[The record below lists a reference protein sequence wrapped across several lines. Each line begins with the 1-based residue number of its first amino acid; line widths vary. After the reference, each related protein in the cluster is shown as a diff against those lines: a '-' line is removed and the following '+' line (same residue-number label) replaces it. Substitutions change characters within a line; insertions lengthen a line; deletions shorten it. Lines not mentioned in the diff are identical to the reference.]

1 MLIEVGRRELAKT
14 GAQNVTEE
22 QAVSE
27 GTKLRN
33 AWAAKHVDVS
43 VDPRFGA
50 YSKNALLNQSGS
62 LSVAQSQSAT
72 DGGSPDPSQGWV
84 ASLPAS
90 QKCS

>member
-1 MLIEVGRRELAKT
+1 MCIRDRAKA
-14 GAQNVTEE
+14 GKQNVTEQ

-33 AWAAKHVDVS
+33 AWADKHVDVT

-62 LSVAQSQSAT
+62 LSVAQSQNAT

-90 QKCS
+90 QNCS